1 MTKPKIAA
9 ADTQLQKK
17 YEAMIASTV
26 LLDLTF
32 HRFGDKRKTD
42 LDGVKMTT
50 RDEMSD
56 DVEQVDVSDAAFL
69 LSRRLLDLSVGRQL
83 RSLFRSC
90 KTRIKRISVP
100 SFDREGVYRLSYA
113 AVEQAEAILLD
124 TTTRLEPLKA
134 QFREAYDVEVQK
146 MRALQHEKFNPKDYP
161 SAYAA
166 GERWGVEWAYLETAS
181 VPKAL
186 SGVNKFLYQRAVT
199 KANQRAKNAVVAVEQ
214 TLRAGL
220 LACVAKMQQD
230 LKATSPLGRPR
241 AYRDDALEKVTTF
254 FSTFP
259 LRNFI
264 NDGPS
269 AVAMKQVN
277 ALLKNVPSANAFD
290 DETLRA
296 QVVKGLA
303 SIADTIAPFVTEEA
317 ARAIAL
323 PEED

>member
-1 MTKPKIAA
+1 M
-9 ADTQLQKK
+9 
-17 YEAMIASTV
+17 
-26 LLDLTF
+26 
-32 HRFGDKRKTD
+32 
-42 LDGVKMTT
+42 
-50 RDEMSD
+50 
-56 DVEQVDVSDAAFL
+56 
-69 LSRRLLDLSVGRQL
+69 
-83 RSLFRSC
+83 
-90 KTRIKRISVP
+90 
-100 SFDREGVYRLSYA
+100 
-113 AVEQAEAILLD
+113 
-124 TTTRLEPLKA
+124 
-134 QFREAYDVEVQK
+134 
-146 MRALQHEKFNPKDYP
+146 
-161 SAYAA
+161 
-166 GERWGVEWAYLETAS
+166 
-181 VPKAL
+181 
-186 SGVNKFLYQRAVT
+186 
-199 KANQRAKNAVVAVEQ
+199 VAVEQ

-277 ALLKNVPSANAFD
+277 ALLKNVPSANALD